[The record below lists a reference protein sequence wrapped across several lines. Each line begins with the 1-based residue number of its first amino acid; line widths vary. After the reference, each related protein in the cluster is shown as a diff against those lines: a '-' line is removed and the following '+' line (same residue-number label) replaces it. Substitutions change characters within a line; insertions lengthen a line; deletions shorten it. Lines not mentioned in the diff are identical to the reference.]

1 MIEKTCGFIIS
12 RRLYRDTSL
21 ILKIYT
27 RDFGKIEGIVKGV
40 RKIEDYGRYDGL
52 LNLFCEYEVIFYR
65 RRSELK
71 LFVQFY
77 LLNSWWELTQDY
89 NTFCIASSGFE
100 FLNYIMP
107 PEQPSRAIYELTG
120 EFLKWIIKGSPEIFY
135 YAFVLKL
142 LKFSG
147 FNPQIDCCLICGRK
161 IFPDA
166 YFSICDGGIICD
178 RCKKSSSNLHP
189 ISPGVIKSIIFL
201 EQKSWEDI
209 SRLRLTFDVKEELHR
224 LLKDFIGFHLNY
236 TPRALTVLENEVVFA
251 G

>member
-12 RRLYRDTSL
+12 RKFYRDTSL

-27 RDFGKIEGIVKGV
+27 RDFGKIEGIAKGV

-65 RRSELK
+65 RRSDLK

-77 LLNSWWELTQDY
+77 LLNSWWELTRDY

-120 EFLKWIIKGSPEIFY
+120 EFLKWIIKGSPETFY

-147 FNPQIDCCLICGRK
+147 FNPRIDCCLICGKK

-166 YFSICDGGIICD
+166 YFSIYDGGIICA
-178 RCKKSSSNLHP
+178 RCKKSNNDLQP

-201 EQKSWEDI
+201 EQKPWDDI
-209 SRLRLTFDVKEELHR
+209 SRLRLTPDVKEELHR

-236 TPRALTVLENEVVFA
+236 TPRALTVLEKEVVFA